1 MQRRKRCAVLFAVE
15 MMLAGFFAVLPLQA
29 EEAADAAFT
38 MNEQTEMVSENN
50 APEAGEPTGEVPTE
64 EPTEES
70 SEQEGDAPEEELPKK
85 QQEISPDPK
94 KSPEQNTRTSENQT
108 TTKPEITSEPQDA
121 CVEAGGYASFHVSAT
136 GKDLQYQWFV
146 DRGDGSSFQEIR
158 GANTELYQVMVF
170 DGAMNGYMYQCKV
183 TSGNTDNNGNG
194 SGEKTNGNG
203 AQGADQTN
211 YVRTRAA
218 KLTIYYRIAGGAR
231 SVWVKSSGRGL
242 VFQGSGAYSKFSGIN
257 VDGSRITAG
266 EYNKGGSQTTFTE
279 ITLLRSYLETLVEGD
294 HELEIVWTDGS
305 AKTSFR
311 IEAPAANLPADASG
325 TGKTGALRAGKT
337 GAADADLT
345 ADTTGSRRLGTTPSA
360 SDMIMGKDGA
370 DRISGNTIKESLSEN
385 TLKIPADVPGTLD
398 MPTEKEKKA
407 AEKKLAVTPGE
418 RRTQKR
424 PSNDKR
430 NPVRLAAMSK
440 KVNQYAAAVCM
451 AVMSISAAGI
461 ISGMIA
467 YRLHDTEG
475 HKD

>member
-29 EEAADAAFT
+29 KEAADAAFT
-38 MNEQTEMVSENN
+38 MNEQTGTMSENN
-50 APEAGEPTGEVPTE
+50 APEAGESTGK
-64 EPTEES
+64 S
-70 SEQEGDAPEEELPKK
+70 SGQEGDALEDKSS
-85 QQEISPDPK
+85 QEA
-94 KSPEQNTRTSENQT
+94 KSPGQNTGTSENQT

-136 GKDLQYQWFV
+136 GKNLQYQWFV
-146 DRGDGSSFQEIR
+146 DRGDGSSFQEIK

-183 TSGNTDNNGNG
+183 TSGDASNQSNKGRTKNGTTDNDDSNV
-194 SGEKTNGNG
+194 
-203 AQGADQTN
+203 N

-242 VFQGSGAYSKFSGIN
+242 VFQGSGAYSKFSGIS

-325 TGKTGALRAGKT
+325 TGKTGALGAGKT

-385 TLKIPADVPGTLD
+385 TLKTPADVPGTLD